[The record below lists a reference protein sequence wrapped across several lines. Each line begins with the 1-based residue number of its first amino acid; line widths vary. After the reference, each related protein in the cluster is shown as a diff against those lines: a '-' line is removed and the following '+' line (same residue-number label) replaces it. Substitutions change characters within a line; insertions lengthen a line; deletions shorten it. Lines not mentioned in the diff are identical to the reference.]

1 MKNTNVNREGAL
13 NIYNDLWNS
22 VNDKCSLK
30 DIYRFNDRSVTA
42 VVGVPNGITSF
53 VVITMFNRIDWTR
66 AKFNDSNL
74 TVS

>member
-42 VVGVPNGITSF
+42 F